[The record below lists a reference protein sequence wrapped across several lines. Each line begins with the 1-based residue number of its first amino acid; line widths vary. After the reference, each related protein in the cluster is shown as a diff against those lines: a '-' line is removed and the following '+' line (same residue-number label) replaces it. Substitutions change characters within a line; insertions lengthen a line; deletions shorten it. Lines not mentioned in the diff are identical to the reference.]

1 MSFAMLRILLS
12 IILSVFALQ
21 ISSESYSESFP
32 RVLSC
37 IKGKSDDFTLHLVTL
52 IEQNEKG
59 TGRAFVDDK
68 LFKLV
73 QDEGIWLGTSEKG
86 TEFLILEDE
95 KIKLITGKTN
105 WEGVCF
111 RSDDALTP
119 LVKTVSQP
127 LSIKI
132 ENLTKELH
140 KLKSELALIEIENS
154 KLIEKI
160 ENNISDNQIPQQKV
174 EIFLEDGMTSNAIVN
189 KINSTENLTGYI
201 DFIPEEGS
209 LATGKLFFKNG
220 ESREKVLSKIT
231 LLQRANLGRAWLM
244 RSRNTILKSPRELL
258 ILASILEKET
268 RNDSEKQLISSV
280 FHNRLSKGMKL
291 QADPTVLYGL
301 TMGKNIIARSP
312 TKAEIKEKTP
322 YNTYIVKGLPI
333 APISNPS
340 VASLFAA
347 ARPSKTEFLFFVSNG
362 NGGHRFSKTYDGH
375 KKGIEILLTRK
386 KEQRK
391 STKTGAM
398 TYITLPPSK
407 PILLK

>member
-1 MSFAMLRILLS
+1 MLRIFSS
-12 IILSVFALQ
+12 IILLFFILQ
-21 ISSESYSESFP
+21 ASTESFADKFP
-32 RVLSC
+32 KVLSC
-37 IKGKSDDFTLHLVTL
+37 VKGETDDFTLHLVTI
-52 IEQNEKG
+52 IEQNENG
-59 TGRAFVDDK
+59 TGEAFVDNR

-73 QDEGIWLGTSEKG
+73 LDDGVWLGTSKKG
-86 TEFLILEDE
+86 TEFLILEDD
-95 KIKLITGKTN
+95 KIKIISGKTI
-105 WEGVCF
+105 WDGVCF
-111 RSDDALTP
+111 KSDDALTP

-132 ENLTKELH
+132 DSLTKELH
-140 KLKSELALIEIENS
+140 KLKSELALIEVENS

-160 ENNISDNQIPQQKV
+160 EDNISEEVNFQEKV
-174 EIFLEDGMTSNAIVN
+174 EIFLESGMTSNSIVN
-189 KINSTENLTGYI
+189 KINSTENLTGFI
-201 DFIPEEGS
+201 DFVPEEGS
-209 LATGKLFFKNG
+209 LATGTLFFKFG
-220 ESREKVLSKIT
+220 ENREKVLSKIM

-280 FHNRLSKGMKL
+280 FHNRLAKGMKL

-301 TMGKNIIARSP
+301 TMGKDVIARSP
-312 TKAEIKEKTP
+312 TKAEIKEKNP

-333 APISNPS
+333 SPISNPS

-347 ARPSKTEFLFFVSNG
+347 ARPSKTDFLFFVSNG
-362 NGGHRFSKTYDGH
+362 NGGHQFSKTYDGH
-375 KKGIEILLTRK
+375 KKGIQILLTRK

-391 STKTGAM
+391 STRTGAM

>member
-1 MSFAMLRILLS
+1 MIRIFFS
-12 IILSVFALQ
+12 IILLFSILQASAVSFADK
-21 ISSESYSESFP
+21 FP
-32 RVLSC
+32 KVLSC
-37 IKGKSDDFTLHLVTL
+37 VKGASDDFTLHLVTL
-52 IEQNEKG
+52 IEQNENG
-59 TGRAFVDDK
+59 TGEAFVDDRS
-68 LFKLV
+68 FNLV
-73 QDEGIWLGTSEKG
+73 LDDGIWLGTSKKG
-86 TEFLILEDE
+86 TEFLILEED
-95 KIKLITGKTN
+95 KIKIISGKSN
-105 WEGVCF
+105 WDGVCF
-111 RSDDALTP
+111 RSDDALAP

-132 ENLTKELH
+132 DSLTKELH

-160 ENNISDNQIPQQKV
+160 EDNISEKETVQEKV
-174 EIFLEDGMTSNAIVN
+174 EIFLESGLTANSIVN
-189 KINSTENLTGYI
+189 KINSTENLTGFI
-201 DFIPEEGS
+201 DFVPEEGS
-209 LATGKLFFKNG
+209 LATGKLFFKFG
-220 ESREKVLSKIT
+220 ESREKVLSKIM

-268 RNDSEKQLISSV
+268 GNDSEKQLISSV

-301 TMGKNIIARSP
+301 TMGKDVIARSP
-312 TKAEIKEKTP
+312 TKAEIKEENP

-375 KKGIEILLTRK
+375 KKSIEILLTRK

-407 PILLK
+407 PVLLK

>member
-1 MSFAMLRILLS
+1 MLRIFFS
-12 IILSVFALQ
+12 IILLVFIFQA
-21 ISSESYSESFP
+21 STESFADKFP
-32 RVLSC
+32 KVLSC
-37 IKGKSDDFTLHLVTL
+37 VKGESDDFTLHLVTL
-52 IEQNEKG
+52 IEQTEDG
-59 TGRAFVDDK
+59 TGEAFVDDRS
-68 LFKLV
+68 FKLV
-73 QDEGIWLGTSEKG
+73 LDDGIWLGTSKKG
-86 TEFLILEDE
+86 TEFLILEDD
-95 KIKLITGKTN
+95 KIKIISGKSN
-105 WEGVCF
+105 WDGVCF
-111 RSDDALTP
+111 RSDDALAP

-132 ENLTKELH
+132 DSLTKELH

-160 ENNISDNQIPQQKV
+160 EDNISEEENSQEKV
-174 EIFLEDGMTSNAIVN
+174 EIFLESGMTANSIVN
-189 KINSTENLTGYI
+189 KINSTENLTGFI
-201 DFIPEEGS
+201 DFVPEEGS
-209 LATGKLFFKNG
+209 LATGKLFFKFG
-220 ESREKVLSKIT
+220 ESREKVLSKIM

-268 RNDSEKQLISSV
+268 GNDSEKQLISSV

-301 TMGKNIIARSP
+301 TMGKDVIARSP
-312 TKAEIKEKTP
+312 TKAEIKEENP

-386 KEQRK
+386 KEQRQ
-391 STKTGAM
+391 STRTGAM

-407 PILLK
+407 PVLLK

>member
-1 MSFAMLRILLS
+1 MLRIFFS
-12 IILSVFALQ
+12 IILLFFVLQ
-21 ISSESYSESFP
+21 ASTESFAEKFP
-32 RVLSC
+32 KVLSC
-37 IKGKSDDFTLHLVTL
+37 VKGKSDDFTLHLVTL
-52 IEQNEKG
+52 IEQNENG
-59 TGRAFVDDK
+59 TGEAFVDDRS
-68 LFKLV
+68 FKLV
-73 QDEGIWLGTSEKG
+73 LDDGIWLGTSKKG
-86 TEFLILEDE
+86 TEFLILEDD
-95 KIKLITGKTN
+95 KIKIISGKTN

-111 RSDDALTP
+111 RSDDALAP

-132 ENLTKELH
+132 DSLTKELH

-160 ENNISDNQIPQQKV
+160 EDNISEEENFQEKV
-174 EIFLEDGMTSNAIVN
+174 EIFLESGMTANSIVD
-189 KINSTENLTGYI
+189 KINSTENLTGFI
-201 DFIPEEGS
+201 DFVPEEGS
-209 LATGKLFFKNG
+209 LATGTLFFKFG
-220 ESREKVLSKIT
+220 ESREKVLSKIM

-301 TMGKNIIARSP
+301 TMGKDVIARSP
-312 TKAEIKEKTP
+312 TKAEIKEKNP